1 MTPAV
6 EQLVRETMELTGAP
20 RPALMEDDAPVLM
33 DDALLDADHS
43 FYLVGLIGGK
53 DVGKSALV
61 NALAGRSITPSS
73 SYGPGTEGVIAYA
86 HVSQVE
92 ALRELLE
99 REVRGQY
106 RIVTHEL
113 PSLRRQVLLDLPDI
127 DSHFASHLQ
136 VTRTMLRHML
146 YPVWIVSVEKYADRQ
161 PQQMLQK
168 VAAGN
173 APNNF
178 VFCLN
183 KIDQLSG
190 VRGQTS
196 ASSVEPGSADVQEKN
211 VGQTEPEAAKELRD
225 DFASRLQ
232 RTLALGQPPRVYMIS
247 ATHPGGFDLPELRET
262 LIQEKSAQVVRE
274 SQEMA
279 VRRQDH
285 SLLSWLD
292 SQQLSVRAQ
301 RLARL
306 QGDAE
311 EMAAER
317 IGGPLLEEVIPRL
330 LDDPATRG
338 AMTEEIL
345 TDRVARW
352 PVVRLVHTLL
362 SPLFTLI
369 RGATSRN
376 AAPLQTPQGLVDI
389 AMKETGYSASELVQT
404 SFAQLRQSQPTFG
417 ELYAGNRLWEQ
428 MSADIAAA
436 ELRRLLGATVQRQ
449 RDSARQRLARGPGWG
464 APLRWLL
471 TVGAVLWF
479 PFIQPILHGVLSAPG
494 MLHSMRE
501 FAMLTVEVL
510 GVNYLLSSCGFLI
523 LYFVALWLALRWDTQ
538 RRVIRLLNSWQ
549 AAAQSD
555 PSLSLAAQTLEW
567 IEHLLAPLRQA
578 RERMESLASRAAAMR
593 DSIAKAA

>member
-20 RPALMEDDAPVLM
+20 QPALMEDDAPVLG
-33 DDALLDADHS
+33 DDALVDADRS

-61 NALAGRSITPSS
+61 NALAGRGITPSS

-86 HVSQVE
+86 HVSQVD
-92 ALRELLE
+92 ALRELLQ
-99 REVRGQY
+99 REVPGQF

-183 KIDQLSG
+183 KIDQLTGFRVQRSG
-190 VRGQTS
+190 SEG
-196 ASSVEPGSADVQEKN
+196 EEKA
-211 VGQTEPEAAKELRD
+211 GALEPEAARELRD
-225 DFASRLQ
+225 DFAARLQ

-247 ATHPGGFDLPELRET
+247 ATHPTLLDLPELRQT
-262 LIQEKSAQVVRE
+262 LIQEKSKEAVRE
-274 SQEMA
+274 SQELA
-279 VRRQDH
+279 VRRQDR

-306 QGDAE
+306 QEDAE
-311 EMAAER
+311 ELAAER

-404 SFAQLRQSQPTFG
+404 TFAQLRQSQPTFG
-417 ELYAGNRLWEQ
+417 ELYANNRLWEQ
-428 MSADIAAA
+428 MSAELAAA
-436 ELRRLLGATVQRQ
+436 ELRRVLGATVQRQ

-479 PFIQPILHGVLSAPG
+479 PFIQPILHGILASQG
-494 MLHSMRE
+494 MLHSIRQLM
-501 FAMLTVEVL
+501 MLIVEVL

-523 LYFVALWLALRWDTQ
+523 VYFVALWLALRWNTQ
-538 RRVIRLLNSWQ
+538 RRVMRLLNSWQ
-549 AAAQSD
+549 TSAFSD
-555 PSLSLAAQTLEW
+555 PSLSLPAQTLQW
-567 IEHLLAPLRQA
+567 IEQLLTPLREA
-578 RERMESLASRAAAMR
+578 RGRMESLASRAEAMR
-593 DSIAKAA
+593 DAVAKAA

>member
-6 EQLVRETMELTGAP
+6 EQLVRETMELTGAAQ
-20 RPALMEDDAPVLM
+20 PALMEEDAPVLA
-33 DDALLDADHS
+33 DDALVDADRS

-61 NALAGRSITPSS
+61 NALAGRTITPSS

-86 HVSQVE
+86 HTSQVD
-92 ALRELLE
+92 ALRELLD
-99 REVRGQY
+99 REVPGQF

-161 PQQMLQK
+161 PQQMLQR

-190 VRGQTS
+190 FRVQGSGQPES
-196 ASSVEPGSADVQEKN
+196 GNAGLA
-211 VGQTEPEAAKELRD
+211 EPEAARELRD

-232 RTLALGQPPRVYMIS
+232 RTLSLGEPPRVYMIS
-247 ATHPGGFDLPELRET
+247 ATNPVEFDLPELRAM
-262 LIQEKSAQVVRE
+262 LIKEKSAQVVRQ
-274 SQEMA
+274 SQELA
-279 VRRQDH
+279 VRRQDR

-292 SQQLSVRAQ
+292 GQQLAVRAQ

-306 QGDAE
+306 QEDAE
-311 EMAAER
+311 EMAAAR

-338 AMTEEIL
+338 TMTEEIL

-352 PVVRLVHTLL
+352 PVVRLVHTVL
-362 SPLFTLI
+362 SPLFTLV

-389 AMKETGYSASELVQT
+389 AMKETGYSASDLVQT
-404 SFAQLRQSQPTFG
+404 TFAQLRQSQPTFG
-417 ELYAGNRLWEQ
+417 ELYSHNRLWEQ
-428 MSADIAAA
+428 MSADAAA
-436 ELRRLLGATVQRQ
+436 GELRRILGATVQRQ
-449 RDSARQRLARGPGWG
+449 RDAARQRFVHRPGWA
-464 APLRWLL
+464 APVRWLL

-479 PFIQPILHGVLSAPG
+479 PFVQPILHGILAAPG
-494 MLHSMRE
+494 MLSSARA

-510 GVNYLLSSCGFLI
+510 GVNYLLSSCGFLV
-523 LYFVALWLALRWDTQ
+523 LYFIALWLALRWNTQ
-538 RRVIRLLNSWQ
+538 RRVVRLLNGWQ
-549 AAAQSD
+549 ATALSD
-555 PSLSLAAQTLEW
+555 PSLSLAAQTLQW
-567 IEHLLAPLRQA
+567 IEHLLTPLRQA
-578 RERMESLASRAAAMR
+578 RERMESLALRAEAMRQTIARAA
-593 DSIAKAA
+593 

>member
-1 MTPAV
+1 
-6 EQLVRETMELTGAP
+6 MELTGAQK
-20 RPALMEDDAPVLM
+20 PALMEDDAPVLA
-33 DDALLDADHS
+33 DDALIDADRS

-86 HVSQVE
+86 HVAQVE
-92 ALRELLE
+92 ALRELLQ
-99 REVRGQY
+99 REVPGQF

-190 VRGQTS
+190 FRVQ
-196 ASSVEPGSADVQEKN
+196 GSGVPAAE
-211 VGQTEPEAAKELRD
+211 GSTREAEPEAAAELRD
-225 DFASRLQ
+225 DFAARLQ
-232 RTLALGQPPRVYMIS
+232 RTLSLGEPPRVHMIS
-247 ATHPGGFDLPELRET
+247 ATNPAAFDLPELRET
-262 LIQEKSAQVVRE
+262 LIREKSAQAVRQ

-279 VRRQDH
+279 VQRQDR

-306 QGDAE
+306 QEDAE
-311 EMAAER
+311 ELAAER

-338 AMTEEIL
+338 AMAEEIL

-389 AMKETGYSASELVQT
+389 AMKETGYSASDLVQT
-404 SFAQLRQSQPTFG
+404 TFAQLRQSQPTFG
-417 ELYAGNRLWEQ
+417 ELYASNRLWEQ
-428 MSADIAAA
+428 MSADLAAA

-449 RDSARQRLARGPGWG
+449 RDAARLRLARGPGWG

-479 PFIQPILHGVLSAPG
+479 PFIQPILHGVLAVPG
-494 MLHSMRE
+494 MLHSLRSLVM
-501 FAMLTVEVL
+501 MTVEVL
-510 GVNYLLSSCGFLI
+510 GVNYLLSSCGFLV
-523 LYFVALWLALRWDTQ
+523 LYFIALWLALRWNTQ
-538 RRVIRLLNSWQ
+538 RRVARLLSSWQ
-549 AAAQSD
+549 TTALSD
-555 PSLSLAAQTLEW
+555 PSLNLATQTLQW
-567 IEHLLAPLRQA
+567 IEHLLAPLRQS

-593 DSIAKAA
+593 EAVAKAA

>member
-6 EQLVRETMELTGAP
+6 EQLVRETIELTGAP
-20 RPALMEDDAPVLM
+20 RPELMEDGAPVLA
-33 DDALLDADHS
+33 DDALVDTDRS

-61 NALAGRSITPSS
+61 NALAGRNVTTSS

-86 HVSQVE
+86 HTSQVE

-99 REVRGQY
+99 REVPGQF

-113 PSLRRQVLLDLPDI
+113 PDLRRQVLLDLPDI

-190 VRGQTS
+190 FRVQ
-196 ASSVEPGSADVQEKN
+196 GSGPAADGN
-211 VGQTEPEAAKELRD
+211 GRAAEPEAAKELRD
-225 DFASRLQ
+225 DFASRLR
-232 RTLALGQPPRVYMIS
+232 RTLSLGDLPRVYMIS
-247 ATHPGGFDLPELRET
+247 ATNPGELDLPELRAT
-262 LIQEKSAQVVRE
+262 LIKQKSAQAVRQ
-274 SQEMA
+274 SQELA
-279 VRRQDH
+279 VRRQDR

-292 SQQLSVRAQ
+292 GQQLSIRAQ

-306 QGDAE
+306 QEDAE
-311 EMAAER
+311 ELAAAR

-352 PVVRLVHTLL
+352 PVVRLVHTVL

-389 AMKETGYSASELVQT
+389 AMRETGYSASDLVQT
-404 SFAQLRQSQPTFG
+404 TFAQLRQSQPTFG
-417 ELYAGNRLWEQ
+417 ELYSHNRLWEQ
-428 MSADIAAA
+428 MSADAAA
-436 ELRRLLGATVQRQ
+436 GELRRILGATVQRQ
-449 RDSARQRLARGPGWG
+449 HDAARQRFIRRPGWA
-464 APLRWLL
+464 APVRCLL
-471 TVGAVLWF
+471 TIGAVLWF
-479 PFIQPILHGVLSAPG
+479 PFVQPILHGVLAPG
-494 MLHSMRE
+494 MVSSARA
-501 FAMLTVEVL
+501 FATLAVEVL

-523 LYFVALWLALRWDTQ
+523 LYFIALWLALRWNTQ
-538 RRVIRLLNSWQ
+538 RRVVRLLNGWQ
-549 AAAQSD
+549 ATAQSD
-555 PSLSLAAQTLEW
+555 PSLSLASQTLQW

-578 RERMESLASRAAAMR
+578 RERMESLASRAQAMR
-593 DSIAKAA
+593 DALAKAA

>member
-6 EQLVRETMELTGAP
+6 EQLVRETMELTGAT
-20 RPALMEDDAPVLM
+20 RPELMAEDAPVLA
-33 DDALLDADHS
+33 DDALVDADRS

-92 ALRELLE
+92 ALRELLD
-99 REVRGQY
+99 REVPGQF

-113 PSLRRQVLLDLPDI
+113 PGLRRQVLLDLPDI

-178 VFCLN
+178 IFCLN

-190 VRGQTS
+190 FNLASEGIRGEPDS
-196 ASSVEPGSADVQEKN
+196 AAVA
-211 VGQTEPEAAKELRD
+211 ELRE

-232 RTLALGQPPRVYMIS
+232 RALSLGDAPRVYMIS
-247 ATHPGGFDLPELRET
+247 ATHPAACDLPELRQA
-262 LIQEKSAQVVRE
+262 LIQEKSASAVRE
-274 SQEMA
+274 SQVLA

-292 SQQLSVRAQ
+292 GQQLSQRAR

-306 QGDAE
+306 QEDAE
-311 EMAAER
+311 ELAAVR

-338 AMTEEIL
+338 AITEQIL

-352 PVVRLVHTLL
+352 PVVRLVHTVL

-389 AMKETGYSASELVQT
+389 AMNETGYSASDLVQT
-404 SFAQLRQSQPTFG
+404 TFAQLRQSQPAFG
-417 ELYAGNRLWEQ
+417 ELYSGNRLWEQ
-428 MSADIAAA
+428 MSADIAAG
-436 ELRRLLGATVQRQ
+436 ELRRILGATVQRQ

-479 PFIQPILHGVLSAPG
+479 PFIQPILHGILAEPG
-494 MLHSMRE
+494 MFHTLRAL
-501 FAMLTVEVL
+501 AMLIVEVL
-510 GVNYLLSSCGFLI
+510 GVNYLLSSCGFLV
-523 LYFVALWLALRWDTQ
+523 LYFVALWLALRWNTQ
-538 RRVIRLLNSWQ
+538 RRVVRLLGSWQ
-549 AAAQSD
+549 TTAPAD
-555 PSLSLAAQTLEW
+555 PSLSLAAQTMEW
-567 IEHLLAPLRQA
+567 IEHLLAPVRQA
-578 RERMESLASRAAAMR
+578 RERMDSLASRAEAMR
-593 DSIAKAA
+593 DSMAKAA

>member
-20 RPALMEDDAPVLM
+20 QPALMEEDAPVLA
-33 DDALLDADHS
+33 DDALVDTDRS

-86 HVSQVE
+86 HTSQVD
-92 ALRELLE
+92 ALRELLD
-99 REVRGQY
+99 REVPGQF
-106 RIVTHEL
+106 RIVTHDL
-113 PSLRRQVLLDLPDI
+113 PGLRRQVLLDLPDI

-161 PQQMLQK
+161 PQQMLQR

-183 KIDQLSG
+183 KIDQLQGFRAQSSG
-190 VRGQTS
+190 P
-196 ASSVEPGSADVQEKN
+196 ASKENGPEP
-211 VGQTEPEAAKELRD
+211 EPEAARELRD

-232 RTLALGQPPRVYMIS
+232 RTLSLGEPPRVYMIS
-247 ATHPGGFDLPELRET
+247 ATNPEVVDLPELRQT
-262 LIQEKSAQVVRE
+262 LIKEKSAQVVRE
-274 SQEMA
+274 SQELA
-279 VRRQDH
+279 VRRQDR

-292 SQQLSVRAQ
+292 GQQLSVRAQ

-306 QGDAE
+306 QEDAE
-311 EMAAER
+311 ELSAQR

-345 TDRVARW
+345 TDRVAHW
-352 PVVRLVHTLL
+352 PVVRLVHTVL

-389 AMKETGYSASELVQT
+389 AMKETGYSASDLVQT
-404 SFAQLRQSQPTFG
+404 TFAQLRQSQPTFG
-417 ELYAGNRLWEQ
+417 ELYGGNRLWEQ
-428 MSADIAAA
+428 MPADMAAG
-436 ELRRLLGATVQRQ
+436 ELRRILGATVQRQ
-449 RDSARQRLARGPGWG
+449 RDTARQRFVRGPGWG
-464 APLRWLL
+464 APVRWLL

-479 PFIQPILHGVLSAPG
+479 PFIQPILHGILAAPG
-494 MLHSMRE
+494 MLSSARAL
-501 FAMLTVEVL
+501 AMLTVEVL

-523 LYFVALWLALRWDTQ
+523 LYFVALWLALRWNTQ
-538 RRVIRLLNSWQ
+538 RRVVRLLNSWQ
-549 AAAQSD
+549 ATTPSD
-555 PSLSLAAQTLEW
+555 PSLSLATQTLEW

-578 RERMESLASRAAAMR
+578 RERMESLASRAEAMR
-593 DSIAKAA
+593 DTLARAA